1 VAVSS
6 INEHT
11 GLDIESPADDS
22 GVEPAMQSD
31 DAVMGVAE
39 PVVASYGS
47 FTDPVAPLEES
58 VTLPETNTNFEPVKE
73 PFVSLSGSSA
83 VQIIMSQE

>member
-1 VAVSS
+1 VSRLAAAVAVSS

-11 GLDIESPADDS
+11 GLDIETPADDS

-47 FTDPVAPLEES
+47 FTDPVAPIRR
-58 VTLPETNTNFEPVKE
+58 V
-73 PFVSLSGSSA
+73 GDSA
-83 VQIIMSQE
+83 RNKYQL